1 MTRWLLGLAVVACS
15 ASPQTRTT
23 SLRDAVTDYA
33 HALRWGQIERAA
45 IYVPA
50 KSREAFLQQKRR
62 SQGLVQIHEYDV
74 RTVDYVAGADKARI
88 VVLAVWTLPTDPVTH
103 QELLE
108 QTWQFSTGWEL
119 VAQKAVQQAEVK
131 AAPGDAL

>member
-1 MTRWLLGLAVVACS
+1 MTRWLLGLAFVACA

-23 SLRDAVTDYA
+23 SLRDAVNDYA

-45 IYVPA
+45 TYVPA

-62 SQGLVQIHEYDV
+62 AQGLVHIHEYDV

-88 VVLAVWTLPTDPVTH
+88 VVLAVWTLPNDPVTH

-108 QTWQFSTGWEL
+108 QSWQFAAGWEL
-119 VAQKAVQQAEVK
+119 VAQKTVQQAEVK